1 MISQGGRVE
10 PLKVAVVGAGP
21 SGLFAVEALTDELGR
36 GVTVDVYDRL
46 PEPYGLV
53 RYGVAP
59 DHPNI
64 KSVVGTLQAILER
77 DGVRFIGAV
86 QVGTDVTAEDLH
98 DCYDAVIYATGAPHS
113 HELSIP
119 GENLPGS
126 VSAADLVK
134 WYNAHPD
141 AVQPADLGID
151 TVVVIGAG
159 NVALDVGRVLTRDVE
174 HLGTTDIP
182 RTVLD
187 VLAASRV
194 KDVYLIARRSARF
207 AKYTSKELRELDK
220 IDSVAKVV
228 VPSELPEPPWDG
240 SDRPTA
246 AKLDILRR
254 WSQQTPPPA
263 ARRIHLRFGLQPTAI
278 MGQRGVQSV
287 AFERTFTDDAG
298 RTRGTGEHVSIAA
311 ELVVRSVGY
320 FGASLPALPF
330 DHHAGVIPNQA
341 GRVLDSGRPIPGLY
355 VTGWIKRGP
364 VGVIGSNKVDA
375 RETVR
380 ALVQDFAGARRVPGR
395 SIESL
400 LAAARCRPASYAD
413 WKRIERAE
421 TERGRAEGRS
431 SSKIADWPT
440 LREIAGAAT
449 APHVPEEMTA

>member
-1 MISQGGRVE
+1 VE

-21 SGLFAVEALTDELGR
+21 SGLFAVEALTDERGR

-46 PEPYGLV
+46 PVPYGLV

-86 QVGTDVTAEDLH
+86 EVGTDVTVEDLH

-113 HELSIP
+113 RDLAIP

-126 VSAADLVK
+126 VSAVDLVN

-141 AVQPADLGID
+141 AAQPAHLDID

-159 NVALDVGRVLTRDVE
+159 NVALDVGRVLSRDVK
-174 HLGTTDIP
+174 HLGATDIP
-182 RTVLD
+182 RAVLD

-194 KDVYLIARRSARF
+194 KDVYLIARRSAGF
-207 AKYTSKELRELDK
+207 AKYTSKELRELEK
-220 IDSVAKVV
+220 MDSVAKVV
-228 VPSELPEPPWDG
+228 LPSELPEPQSG
-240 SDRPTA
+240 ASDRSTA
-246 AKLDILRR
+246 AKLDILRG
-254 WSQQTPPPA
+254 WSQRTPPPA
-263 ARRIHLRFGLQPTAI
+263 ARRIHLRFGLQPMAI
-278 MGQRGVQSV
+278 VGQRRVEGVV
-287 AFERTFTDDAG
+287 FERTSTDDAG
-298 RTRGTGEHVSIAA
+298 RTRGTGEHLSIAA
-311 ELVVRSVGY
+311 QLVVRSVGY
-320 FGASLPALPF
+320 FGASLPGLPF
-330 DHHAGVIPNQA
+330 DHQAGVIPNQA
-341 GRVLDSGRPIPGLY
+341 GRILDGGRPIPGLY

-375 RETVR
+375 RETVS
-380 ALVQDFAGARRVPGR
+380 ALLQDCARTRRVPAK
-395 SIESL
+395 SIETL
-400 LAAARCRPASYAD
+400 LAEARCRPASYAD

-440 LREIAGAAT
+440 LREIACAAT
-449 APHVPEEMTA
+449 DPHVPEEMTA